1 MAAPRRVTHSR
12 GSSWEITYRV
22 DGRMVR
28 RRFGTKKQAEDALAR
43 ARTEITDG
51 VHLPPIH
58 RKVTLEEYGGIW
70 LSTLQVRPQTRY
82 SYEHYFTKHVVP
94 ALGTRPLASLRR
106 SDIQAFVVALSHTH
120 LGPRT
125 VDAVYKIV
133 AMICRSA
140 VYDQRL
146 QTSPCFKIK
155 VPEAPPRTLQ
165 ALAPDQVRR
174 LLSTCKDEHR
184 AVLAVGVGAGLRQ
197 AEALGL
203 CAAHINL
210 LKKELRVER
219 QCLTLSVGER
229 QPFLTDHLKTKASRR
244 RVPCPTSSSRRW
256 TRTCKPRSWG
266 RRVPCSFPPAATCGG
281 ATRSTPFCGSQVWSA
296 RGWIAVMGSTRCGT
310 RTRPGSSRRES
321 IHASSKLVSGTL
333 RSPKRWTPTAT
344 CSRTPTKPPPARS
357 TICSD
362 PLPRRQARP
371 SSLRPRHHSAC
382 EPSTDLHTASA
393 PDAQS

>member
-28 RRFGTKKQAEDALAR
+28 RRFGTKKQADDALAR

-58 RKVTLEEYGGIW
+58 RNVTLEEYGRIW

-82 SYEHYFTKHVVP
+82 SYEHYLTKHVVP

-174 LLSTCKDEHR
+174 LLSTCKDEHH

-197 AEALGL
+197 AEVLGL
-203 CAAHINL
+203 CADHINL

-244 RVPCPTSSSRRW
+244 RVPLPDFVVKALDAHLQAAQLGPQGALFLSSRGNLWRRDAFNTFLWKPSLESAGLDRGYGFHSLRHTYASGLIAQGIHPRVIQARLGHASITETMDTYGHLFPDADEATSSALDDLF
-256 TRTCKPRSWG
+256 G
-266 RRVPCSFPPAATCGG
+266 PPAEAP
-281 ATRSTPFCGSQVWSA
+281 STPEQ
-296 RGWIAVMGSTRCGT
+296 
-310 RTRPGSSRRES
+310 
-321 IHASSKLVSGTL
+321 
-333 RSPKRWTPTAT
+333 
-344 CSRTPTKPPPARS
+344 PPPAP
-357 TICSD
+357 
-362 PLPRRQARP
+362 PLG
-371 SSLRPRHHSAC
+371 LRAV
-382 EPSTDLHTASA
+382 D
-393 PDAQS
+393 